1 MKILLITQNF
11 YPEIGS
17 GANRFKNL
25 YLQLSKLHDV
35 RVVTTVPSY
44 PNARMYEDEKYW
56 NEDGITNSNDILRI
70 PMRIDKQSK
79 NLYSRIGYYLELA
92 YKVRHFIKTY
102 QKEFDAIYVT
112 SPNIFLPWATFFFQK
127 QHKSVAKVLE
137 IRDLWPD
144 SVKDIEKLPVN
155 TFWPILKFLE
165 KKMYKKADKVVINNE
180 GFREHIMD
188 MTPKKPVFFLPNAF
202 SNDEVAFETTSS
214 DFQVI
219 YTGNI
224 GHAQSYDQ
232 LIEVA
237 EMLEKEKI
245 KFNIIAYG
253 ANAPKFKTYIEDGN
267 FRYIRV
273 HGEKTREECLRLIR
287 QHNIQLSLLKETDVF
302 LNVLPG
308 KVIDGIGCGVPVVT
322 NLGGF
327 TNALINDNKVGIAI
341 EKGSS
346 SQIVDSIKLI
356 KNDSPLEEEFRSNA
370 KKLLDEKFL
379 WENNIK
385 ELSNF
390 IEDK

>member
-25 YLQLSKLHDV
+25 YLQLSKKHDV
-35 RVVTTVPSY
+35 RVATTVPSY

-56 NEDGITNSNDILRI
+56 NEEAITNSNDILRI
-70 PMRIDKQSK
+70 PMRINKQAK
-79 NLYSRIGYYLELA
+79 NMYSRVGYYVELA
-92 YKVRHFIKTY
+92 YKVRHFVKTY

-127 QHKSVAKVLE
+127 QYRSVMKILE

-144 SVKDIEKLPVN
+144 SVKDIDKLPVDK
-155 TFWPILKFLE
+155 FWPILKFLE
-165 KKMYKKADKVVINNE
+165 KQMYKKADKIVINNE
-180 GFREHIMD
+180 GFREHILD

-202 SNDEVAFETTSS
+202 NNDEVAFESS
-214 DFQVI
+214 SNDFKVI

-237 EMLEKEKI
+237 EKLELEKVN
-245 KFNIIAYG
+245 FNIIAYG
-253 ANAPKFKTYIEDGN
+253 ANAPKFKKYIDNGN
-267 FRYIRV
+267 FEYV
-273 HGEKTREECLRLIR
+273 NVYGEKTREECLQLIR
-287 QHNIQLSLLKETDVF
+287 QHNVQLSLLKETDVF

-327 TNALINDNKVGIAI
+327 TNALINDNDVGIAV
-341 EKGSS
+341 EKGTA
-346 SQIVDSIKLI
+346 SQIVDAISRI
-356 KNDSPLEEEFRSNA
+356 KNDSSLEESFRLNA
-370 KKLLDEKFL
+370 RKLLDKNFL
-379 WENNIK
+379 WENNI
-385 ELSNF
+385 
-390 IEDK
+390 EDLIKFLVD